1 MKFLLFSSIFIF
13 SNLILA
19 QDMLIV
25 EYESKKEMDMEFLEK
40 EITSHGGV
48 SSKEVLDAFKAELS
62 KSNHYLLE
70 LTPDESEF
78 NFVETISNEQPN
90 ESNVR
95 VELATRGIIYKNLKQ
110 NILAETINYP
120 KEYILQDTIKK
131 FDWKIT
137 KETKEILG
145 YETRKAEAVV
155 DSTKSLVAWYA
166 PKLAYK
172 NGPAEYGGLPGLI
185 LQIEENI
192 NSEYQ
197 KEKQIY
203 TAITLKVDITKK
215 SIKFPKKG
223 KVISRKEHQAIMD
236 EEMKRMNEMY
246 GGGVDKD

>member
-1 MKFLLFSSIFIF
+1 MKFLLLISIFIF
-13 SNLILA
+13 SSLVFA
-19 QDMLIV
+19 QEKLVV

-78 NFVETISNEQPN
+78 NFVEKITNEQPN
-90 ESNVR
+90 DSGVR
-95 VELATRGIIYKNLKQ
+95 VELATRGTIYKNLKQ

-120 KEYILQDTIKK
+120 KDYILQDTIKK
-131 FDWKIT
+131 FDWKIS

-145 YETRKAEAVV
+145 YETRKAEAAV
-155 DSTKSLVAWYA
+155 DSTKSVVAWYA

-172 NGPAEYGGLPGLI
+172 NGPAEFGGLPGLI

-203 TAITLKVDITKK
+203 TAITLKVDLTKK

-236 EEMKRMNEMY
+236 EEMKRMNEMHA
-246 GGGVDKD
+246 GGVDKD